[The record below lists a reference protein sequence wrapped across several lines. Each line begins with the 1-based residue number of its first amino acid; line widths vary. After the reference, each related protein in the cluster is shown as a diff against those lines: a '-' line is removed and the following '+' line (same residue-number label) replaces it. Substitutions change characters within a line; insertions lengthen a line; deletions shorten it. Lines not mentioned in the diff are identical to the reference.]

1 MTRVPSVEKRAIVDA
16 GMARVPSW
24 SAATRARDSPS
35 PVRSA
40 DPQNEDCHSEAS
52 TRLARSEPVS
62 EASEVSETSEEEEAS
77 SPLDAEA
84 SPKEAEKVPGR
95 PAAPF
100 WRC

>member
-40 DPQNEDCHSEAS
+40 DPQNEDYHSEAS

>member
-24 SAATRARDSPS
+24 SAATRARASPS

-40 DPQNEDCHSEAS
+40 DPQNEDYHSEAS

-95 PAAPF
+95 PVAPF

>member
-1 MTRVPSVEKRAIVDA
+1 MPSWESRAIVDA

-24 SAATRARDSPS
+24 SAATAARDSPS
-35 PVRSA
+35 PVRSS
-40 DPQNEDCHSEAS
+40 DPQNEDYHSEAS
-52 TRLARSEPVS
+52 TSLARSEHVS

-77 SPLDAEA
+77 SPLDAAA